1 MGEKKKKKAGCT
13 SESCKSNNRERSFA
27 GSLIWSPGTFILFCL
42 MNLPR
47 RWQVCQILKLALRP
61 AVCVLGLMCQKAH
74 LVLLRGLCVL
84 AEQTFLDTFPR
95 QLAIDDFS
103 PERSCRWGL
112 WLQSDP
118 RRRDTFVRCLSV
130 CVLKCEAIFFL
141 PCLSRTWNLKTIW
154 YLVGMIELCIE
165 FFFNL
170 PWLTANAFCKMQF
183 HFDVT
188 LRKAYLCRLALLEGD
203 WTTPFLTACWK

>member
-1 MGEKKKKKAGCT
+1 
-13 SESCKSNNRERSFA
+13 
-27 GSLIWSPGTFILFCL
+27 

-84 AEQTFLDTFPR
+84 AEETFLNTFPR
-95 QLAIDDFS
+95 QLAIEDFS
-103 PERSCRWGL
+103 PERGCRWGL

-118 RRRDTFVRCLSV
+118 RRRDTFVRCLSL
-130 CVLKCEAIFFL
+130 CVLMGEANFFL

-154 YLVGMIELCIE
+154 YLVGMIELRIE
-165 FFFNL
+165 FFFNISWYGKCVL
-170 PWLTANAFCKMQF
+170 QYEIPLWCHLEKNIFVHIGIVRRRRTEP
-183 HFDVT
+183 HFSW
-188 LRKAYLCRLALLEGD
+188 RHA
-203 WTTPFLTACWK
+203 